1 MAADFW
7 ASSHYKRWIVDRATL
22 HQARYEDLQFV
33 EDPEY
38 LDYLAIYFANLIT
51 KLGKKLQFRQR
62 IIATATVFFRRFY
75 LKNSYSETDP
85 FTVIAACCYLAA
97 KAEES
102 PVHIKVIVAESR
114 SLFSQEHY
122 GAKAFSS
129 DNGKI
134 AEMEFYLVDDLECDL
149 VVFHPYRTLLALC
162 RKEASAD
169 SSSTNAEE
177 GETDDLG
184 VGVGMDDGARY
195 WGSGDGQL
203 EFTPAALQT
212 AWSIINDT
220 YRSQLCL
227 LHPPHLIAIAAIY
240 LTFILHPPTRSEQSQ
255 SSEDSEI
262 SDTRQ
267 PRRSSRQAN
276 HATQATS
283 PKKHHD
289 PLTFL
294 ADLNVSLPVIALI
307 AQEIIAMYT
316 LWDRYKE
323 DVSPD
328 VSKGSPMSSGMTG
341 GSPAKRTASSGSLRM
356 SSVSM
361 SGAGTPGT
369 EDADYGA
376 QSTDAAG
383 GNYITPAFLSG
394 VLQRMRQARIY
405 EKTPASTPSTGRPPV
420 AVNKRLERTQA
431 AG

>member
-7 ASSHYKRWIVDRATL
+7 ASSHYKKWIVDRATV
-22 HQARYEDLQFV
+22 HQARYEDLQYV

-62 IIATATVFFRRFY
+62 VIATATVFFRRFY

-102 PVHIKVIVAESR
+102 PVHIKVIVSESR
-114 SLFSQEHY
+114 ALFSQEHY

-162 RKEASAD
+162 KKEASAT
-169 SSSTNAEE
+169 SSSASEE
-177 GETDDLG
+177 GEAEDL
-184 VGVGMDDGARY
+184 VGVGIDDGPRY
-195 WGSGDGQL
+195 WGTGDGQL
-203 EFTPAALQT
+203 EFPTTSLQT

-240 LTFILHPPTRSEQSQ
+240 LTFILHPQHGPSRPHHPNTK
-255 SSEDSEI
+255 
-262 SDTRQ
+262 
-267 PRRSSRQAN
+267 PRKPLMPPPAN
-276 HATQATS
+276 HG
-283 PKKHHD
+283 KHHD
-289 PLTFL
+289 PIAFL
-294 ADLNVSLPVIALI
+294 ADLNVSLPVVAVI
-307 AQEIIAMYT
+307 AQEILAMYT
-316 LWDRYKE
+316 MWDRYKE
-323 DVSPD
+323 DMAPD
-328 VSKGSPMSSGMTG
+328 VANRREHTHSPLPSGMAG
-341 GSPAKRTASSGSLRM
+341 RSPARRTLSSGSLRM
-356 SSVSM
+356 
-361 SGAGTPGT
+361 GPGTPG
-369 EDADYGA
+369 ADEAGNVDGGA
-376 QSTDAAG
+376 DGAG
-383 GNYITPAFLSG
+383 GNYITPAFLSA
-394 VLQRMRQARIY
+394 VLQRMRQARMM
-405 EKTPASTPSTGRPPV
+405 EMTPSASTPSTGRQV